1 MIRKLRIKF
10 TLVAIFSSL
19 IVLIVLVG
27 GTDLLNYR
35 KVVDDS
41 DKILKILS
49 DNDGH
54 FPVREMPDNAGEPRP
69 RDDFGM
75 RRTDSPEIAFETRY
89 FSVRF
94 DPSGSVTSVDTEMIA
109 AVSDDLAEEY
119 AKSVY
124 NGARTKGF
132 IRDYRFISVDTSYGG
147 KLIIFCDCG
156 AGLSNFR
163 NFTLVSLI
171 VSFACLVLVSIA
183 AALISGRA
191 VRPVAE
197 SYEKQKR
204 FITDAGHEIKTPLAI
219 INADADVLIAE
230 NGEDNEWVNDIKK
243 QTARLSELTNDLIF
257 LSKMEEGG
265 EPSVSSKIDLSD
277 VLSDRV
283 SSFKAV
289 ALAGGKTITTN
300 IDKDVFING
309 DPDRVSELIN
319 ILLDNAVKYS
329 PEGKEIFA
337 GCSLRGKTAV
347 LEVENESSSRLTDK
361 DLDSLF
367 DRFYRA
373 DRSRNSQSGG
383 FGIGLSVAHAIVRSM
398 DGKIL
403 VQRKDNGRI
412 LFSVSVP
419 AVV

>member
-1 MIRKLRIKF
+1 
-10 TLVAIFSSL
+10 
-19 IVLIVLVG
+19 
-27 GTDLLNYR
+27 
-35 KVVDDS
+35 
-41 DKILKILS
+41 
-49 DNDGH
+49 
-54 FPVREMPDNAGEPRP
+54 
-69 RDDFGM
+69 
-75 RRTDSPEIAFETRY
+75 
-89 FSVRF
+89 
-94 DPSGSVTSVDTEMIA
+94 
-109 AVSDDLAEEY
+109 
-119 AKSVY
+119 
-124 NGARTKGF
+124 
-132 IRDYRFISVDTSYGG
+132 
-147 KLIIFCDCG
+147 
-156 AGLSNFR
+156 
-163 NFTLVSLI
+163 
-171 VSFACLVLVSIA
+171 
-183 AALISGRA
+183 
-191 VRPVAE
+191 
-197 SYEKQKR
+197 
-204 FITDAGHEIKTPLAI
+204 TDAGHEIKTPLAI

-347 LEVENESSSRLTDK
+347 LEVENESLSRLTDK